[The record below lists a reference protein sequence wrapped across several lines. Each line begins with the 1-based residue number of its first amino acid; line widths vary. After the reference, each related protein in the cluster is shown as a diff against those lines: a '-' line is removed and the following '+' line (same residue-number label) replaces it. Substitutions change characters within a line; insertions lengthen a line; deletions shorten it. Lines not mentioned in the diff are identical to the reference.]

1 MHAIIRQGN
10 GKYYISAV
18 FGYYNDVKSEDDYQR
33 YLERIYTPY
42 YIIFNEEKTKLIKWF
57 NMQPDTKYL
66 INQVLII
73 DSDKSGWIINEQ
85 DGTGGVEFLPREL
98 ADKIILDGIVP
109 DDIMQQCKKIEES
122 FTYEEYREIKTQKDI
137 EDFDWVTGNF
147 HDACIDE
154 QKILDGGELYLRF
167 TGIWGC
173 EVEIWFWDDLEYCTE
188 SRNPEYWDPY
198 WSCSTLRLCNGYV
211 YFVDDEIEVN
221 EITDGYCWFKAR
233 HMKYHIIPD

>member
-33 YLERIYTPY
+33 YLERIHTPY

-109 DDIMQQCKKIEES
+109 DDIMQQCKKIEEP

-167 TGIWGC
+167 TGIRKA
-173 EVEIWFWDDLEYCTE
+173 EIQNMGI
-188 SRNPEYWDPY
+188 RIGHV
-198 WSCSTLRLCNGYV
+198 LRCDYTMDMYIL
-211 YFVDDEIEVN
+211 
-221 EITDGYCWFKAR
+221 
-233 HMKYHIIPD
+233 

>member
-33 YLERIYTPY
+33 YLERIHTPY

-66 INQVLII
+66 INQVLIV

-109 DDIMQQCKKIEES
+109 DDIMQQCKK
-122 FTYEEYREIKTQKDI
+122 
-137 EDFDWVTGNF
+137 
-147 HDACIDE
+147 
-154 QKILDGGELYLRF
+154 
-167 TGIWGC
+167 
-173 EVEIWFWDDLEYCTE
+173 
-188 SRNPEYWDPY
+188 SRNP
-198 WSCSTLRLCNGYV
+198 L
-211 YFVDDEIEVN
+211 
-221 EITDGYCWFKAR
+221 
-233 HMKYHIIPD
+233 HMKSIVRLKHKKILKILIG

>member
-10 GKYYISAV
+10 GKYYISSV

-33 YLERIYTPY
+33 YLERIHTPY

-109 DDIMQQCKKIEES
+109 DDIMQQCKKIEEP

-167 TGIWGC
+167 TGICGC

-188 SRNPEYWDPY
+188 SRNPEYGDPY
-198 WSCSTLRLCNGYV
+198 WSCSTLRLYNGYV

>member
-1 MHAIIRQGN
+1 MHAIIRQGT
-10 GKYYISAV
+10 GKYYISSV

-33 YLERIYTPY
+33 YLERIHTPY

-109 DDIMQQCKKIEES
+109 DDIMQQCKKIEEP

-154 QKILDGGELYLRF
+154 KK
-167 TGIWGC
+167 
-173 EVEIWFWDDLEYCTE
+173 
-188 SRNPEYWDPY
+188 YWMEEN
-198 WSCSTLRLCNGYV
+198 C
-211 YFVDDEIEVN
+211 I
-221 EITDGYCWFKAR
+221 
-233 HMKYHIIPD
+233 